1 MENGTNNHTKEEA
14 IIFFWCEYVFE
25 CVERHDVTLEEIL
38 KFVSGSGKIPAIGF
52 ETTPKVKFTGSDR
65 VSNVSTCDMLIMFP
79 TGMGC
84 LQYQEFREKMDV
96 CIQGS
101 YGFGGV

>member
-1 MENGTNNHTKEEA
+1 M
-14 IIFFWCEYVFE
+14 
-25 CVERHDVTLEEIL
+25 TLEEKL
-38 KFVSGSGKIPAIGF
+38 KFVSSSGKIPAIRF
-52 ETTPKVKFTGSDR
+52 ETTPKVKFTGSDHL
-65 VSNVSTCDMLIMFP
+65 SNVSTCDMLIMFP

-101 YGFGGV
+101 SGFGVV